1 MTDQEDAVDVPA
13 PSAVLAL
20 DRVEALQ
27 LLGSI
32 SYGRVVFTQDALPAI
47 RPVNHLVHD
56 GRVIIR
62 TRVSAKISAAVRLT
76 KPDVVV
82 AYQADSLDAQRQEGW
97 SVVIIGRAHTLT
109 DPDEVARYE
118 RLLHPWVNE
127 ADTVVAIEPDIVTGA
142 RLIGSGTTARRD
154 TR

>member
-1 MTDQEDAVDVPA
+1 MTNQGDAVDVPA
-13 PSAVLAL
+13 PSAVAL

-62 TRVSAKISAAVRLT
+62 TRVTAKVSAAVRLT

-82 AYQADSLDAQRQEGW
+82 AYQADSLDAQRHEGW
-97 SVVIIGRAHTLT
+97 SVVITGRAHTLT

-127 ADTVVAIEPDIVTGA
+127 ADTVVAIEPDIVTGV
-142 RLIGSGTTARRD
+142 RLIGSGTTAHGD